1 MVFPES
7 KYGGIT
13 QLLDNDNEKTR
24 LENLLNYFDTGIT
37 AVSKKEVEFD
47 KAFSM
52 LPDKV
57 IDSLKTDI
65 TKNLKENGQSAFIQH
80 EDSLVEIKNV
90 NGGLLAYEVVS
101 NHGNDTDLFEYSDE
115 SDGTQRLFDLI
126 PLFQK
131 LLLNSV
137 VLIDELDR
145 SLHTKA
151 AQEFINYFYSLTEQN
166 TSQLIVTTH
175 DSNIM
180 DLDFVRQ
187 DEIWFIERQKD
198 HSSKLYSLNKF
209 RARFDK
215 KIEKDYL
222 LGRYGAIPIFRQ
234 VALESDAMEEGE
246 QDAETI

>member
-1 MVFPES
+1 M
-7 KYGGIT
+7 G
-13 QLLDNDNEKTR
+13 
-24 LENLLNYFDTGIT
+24 
-37 AVSKKEVEFD
+37 
-47 KAFSM
+47 KA
-52 LPDKV
+52 
-57 IDSLKTDI
+57 
-65 TKNLKENGQSAFIQH
+65 AFIQH

-101 NHGNDTDLFEYSDE
+101 NHGKIQIYLNIAMNLMEL
-115 SDGTQRLFDLI
+115 QRLFDLI

-222 LGRYGAIPIFRQ
+222 LGRYGAIPI
-234 VALESDAMEEGE
+234 LDK
-246 QDAETI
+246 